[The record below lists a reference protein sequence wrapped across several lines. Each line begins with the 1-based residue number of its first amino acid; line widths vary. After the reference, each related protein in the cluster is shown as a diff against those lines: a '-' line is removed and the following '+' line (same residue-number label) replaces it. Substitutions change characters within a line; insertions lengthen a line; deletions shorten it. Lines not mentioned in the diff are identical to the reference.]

1 MKNNKIKSGVGQK
14 QGGAIL
20 SLEVIGYIAI
30 IILIAGVGY
39 SIFSTNKDT
48 GKNFVAK
55 QDVSITMITAIE
67 NCYAITGNLSSCDK
81 TALQNAG
88 MSAKTAFGNDFTV
101 SALANQITLVYPL
114 DNASNADSLGSAM
127 ATYISSNFD
136 NSASPTYNSSTD
148 DLTIVYTR

>member
-1 MKNNKIKSGVGQK
+1 MKNNKIKSEVGQK

-20 SLEVIGYIAI
+20 SLEVVSYIAI
-30 IILIAGVGY
+30 VVIIIGVGY
-39 SIFSTNKDT
+39 SIFSSNKDT
-48 GKNFVAK
+48 GKNFIAK

-67 NCYAITGNLSSCDK
+67 NCHAVTGNLASCDK

-88 MSAKTAFGNDFTV
+88 MSAKTAFGDDFTV

-114 DNASNADSLGSAM
+114 DNSNKADSLGSAM
-127 ATYISSNFD
+127 AAYISSNFD
-136 NSASPTYNSSTD
+136 RSASPTYNSSTD